1 MIDPFI
7 LWPLARPQRDGAVPS
22 PQSARRRT
30 AGRRQATDDAGLV
43 AALTARPQDFAAA
56 CRAALEDIER
66 SRDGFDA
73 ERALR
78 EIAIALTDLAG
89 GTGRLDVVVT
99 TRSNRAPAT
108 CDAPNCTS
116 HRTRA

>member
-22 PQSARRRT
+22 PQSVRRRT

-43 AALTARPQDFAAA
+43 AALTGPQDFAIA

-66 SRDGFDA
+66 SRDDFDA

-89 GTGRLDVVVT
+89 GAGRLDVVVT
-99 TRSNRAPAT
+99 SRSNRAEAT